1 MSALVVFNHC
11 WELPLQL
18 LVEGDLCLAHS
29 MFGALLLPH
38 ALFRHKTPKRLG
50 CGLPEDLFPRS
61 LLAGGLFLKKP
72 PFKLLQSEGQA
83 SAFGRQF
90 QSLTFS
96 GRGRVLL
103 G

>member
-1 MSALVVFNHC
+1 M
-11 WELPLQL
+11 W
-18 LVEGDLCLAHS
+18 
-29 MFGALLLPH
+29 
-38 ALFRHKTPKRLG
+38 
-50 CGLPEDLFPRS
+50 
-61 LLAGGLFLKKP
+61 LAGGSLPQVFAGWGVIFEEA

-96 GRGRVLL
+96 GRGGVLL